1 LNQRGGAERV
11 FAHIARAWPDAP
23 IFTALYD
30 ERAVGDLVPRER
42 VRLSFLSRIPG
53 ANRNFRYLA
62 PLYPRAFETF
72 DLRDYDLVLSST
84 SAWAKGVRPR
94 PDAVHV
100 CFIHTVSRFLF
111 DYQRY
116 LGALRQ
122 AQGDKIPNWLVRR
135 VTDGLVRWDMEA
147 AKRPTRYV
155 ANSRT
160 VQTRVREYYNRDADV
175 VHSPADIDRFT
186 VGTGSGDYFF
196 IASRLLPYKRVD
208 LAIEAADLAR
218 VKLLVAGD
226 GPAMAQLRERA
237 RSSTTTLLGFV
248 DDATVNQL
256 MGNAIAAIVPGEE
269 DLGLVPIEAAAA
281 GRPTVAYRSGG
292 ACETVIEGE
301 TGTFFDEPHA
311 ASLAEI
317 LRSFDSRG
325 YDARRLRAHAEAFS
339 PARFIERFRTIV
351 EQTIAAR

>member
-1 LNQRGGAERV
+1 
-11 FAHIARAWPDAP
+11 
-23 IFTALYD
+23 
-30 ERAVGDLVPRER
+30 VGDLIPRER
-42 VRLSFLSRIPG
+42 VRLSYLSRIPG

-62 PLYPRAFETF
+62 PLYPRAFEAF

-84 SAWAKGVRPR
+84 SSWAKGVRVG

-116 LGALRQ
+116 VGGFGVATLARPMVKAL
-122 AQGDKIPNWLVRR
+122 
-135 VTDGLVRWDMEA
+135 TRWDLEA

-155 ANSRT
+155 ANSHT
-160 VQTRVREYYNRDADV
+160 VQSRVREYYHRDADV

-196 IASRLLPYKRVD
+196 IASRLLPYKRID

-248 DDATVNQL
+248 DDAAINQL

-281 GRPTVAYRSGG
+281 GRPTVAYRGGG
-292 ACETVIEGE
+292 ARETVIEGE
-301 TGTFFDEPHA
+301 TGAFFDEPNPE
-311 ASLAEI
+311 SLAHV
-317 LRSFDSRG
+317 LRRFDPRR
-325 YDARRLRAHAEAFS
+325 YDARRLRAHAETFS
-339 PARFIERFRTIV
+339 PARFIEQFRAIV
-351 EQTIAAR
+351 EQTITAP

>member
-1 LNQRGGAERV
+1 M
-11 FAHIARAWPDAP
+11 
-23 IFTALYD
+23 
-30 ERAVGDLVPRER
+30 
-42 VRLSFLSRIPG
+42 RLSFLSRIPG

-62 PLYPRAFETF
+62 PLYPRAFEAF
-72 DLRDYDLVLSST
+72 DLRGYDLVLSST
-84 SAWAKGVRPR
+84 SAWAKGVQIR

-116 LGALRQ
+116 LGGFGFATLARPVVNALM
-122 AQGDKIPNWLVRR
+122 
-135 VTDGLVRWDMEA
+135 RWDLEA

-155 ANSRT
+155 ANSHT
-160 VQTRVREYYNRDADV
+160 VQTRVREYYHRDADV
-175 VHSPADIDRFT
+175 VHSPVDIDRFT

-196 IASRLLPYKRVD
+196 IASRLLPYKRID

-248 DDATVNQL
+248 DDAAINQL

-281 GRPTVAYRSGG
+281 GRPTVAYRAGG
-292 ACETVIEGE
+292 ARETIIEGE
-301 TGTFFDEPHA
+301 TGAFFDEPTA
-311 ASLAEI
+311 ASLAEV
-317 LRSFDSRG
+317 LRDFDSRR
-325 YDARRLRAHAEAFS
+325 YDARRLRTHAETFS
-339 PARFIERFRTIV
+339 PARFIERFRLIV
-351 EQTIAAR
+351 EATCGSIGSSGLA